1 MRVVVAIDSFK
12 GSATSLQ
19 AANWV
24 GKGIARAAPDAD
36 VVKIPIA
43 DGGEGTVEAL
53 TTALHGRVVRRQ
65 VTGPLGG
72 QVSAEFG
79 LLNPTTAV
87 IEMAQASG
95 ITLTKQAPEDAL
107 RASTYGV
114 GELIRAAIDEGA
126 DTIYI
131 GLGGSAT
138 TDGGAGM
145 AKALGVQFFDAN
157 GQAIAC
163 GAQGLAKLARIDT
176 SRLDP
181 RLAHVAIRVLSDVT
195 NPLMGPKGAAA
206 IYGPQKGLTDG
217 AIPQVDGWL
226 AHYAALVQV
235 ATGRDVAQA
244 SGAGAAGGLGAGLLA
259 FTNAKMYRGIEKIL
273 ELLQVSTQIE
283 TADLVI
289 TGEGRMDAQ
298 SINGKA
304 PIGIA
309 HAAKRFGVPVV
320 ALVGARSDDLGAVYA
335 EGIDAVWSIL
345 NRPQTLAEAMANVAV
360 NLTTAGETAIRV
372 FQMKRKVR

>member
-195 NPLMGPKGAAA
+195 NPLIGPKGAAA

-235 ATGRDVAQA
+235 ATGRDVDQA

>member
-1 MRVVVAIDSFK
+1 MAIDSFK

-195 NPLMGPKGAAA
+195 NPLIGPKGAAA

-235 ATGRDVAQA
+235 ATGRDVDQA